1 MCVPI
6 SIDVSQTSLTLKS
19 SNIKT
24 CEYEQGLQTAW
35 HVSTCCRTLQA
46 PQVLPTHSARS
57 FPGSPE
63 IWVPRQGSRALQLRD
78 SDSWSQRTHSRV
90 TGKRKRKPGPGGSPT
105 NSARREAQNVQVRK
119 RRRDAQLQ
127 TPWPLIL
134 PSVLKTS
141 YHMSLVRSGRK
152 RFFPN
157 SFMPV

>member
-1 MCVPI
+1 MCLHQSMSHKHP
-6 SIDVSQTSLTLKS
+6 SHSNLQTSNPVTK
-19 SNIKT
+19 
-24 CEYEQGLQTAW
+24 YEQGLQTAW

-46 PQVLPTHSARS
+46 PQVLPTHSTRS

-78 SDSWSQRTHSRV
+78 SDSWSQRTHSCV

-141 YHMSLVRSGRK
+141 YHMGSVRSGRIH
-152 RFFPN
+152 FFPN
-157 SFMPV
+157 SFKPV